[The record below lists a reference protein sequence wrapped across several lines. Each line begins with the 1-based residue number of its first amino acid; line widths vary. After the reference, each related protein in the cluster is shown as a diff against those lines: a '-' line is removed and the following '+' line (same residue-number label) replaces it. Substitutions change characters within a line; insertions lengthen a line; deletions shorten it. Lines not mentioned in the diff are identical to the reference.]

1 MALDIGKKEEN
12 EGKNSRGRLSAEEFN
27 RLVEAVVALEKM
39 TLGGLSNVLKSV
51 DDSDTGS
58 LLTKGNAGWDSV
70 SPLLSELTDYENMLM
85 PVYHKVSGRWVFIS
99 VSSIA
104 GGITPPV
111 LGMVLDNGV
120 LDRDILG

>member
-27 RLVEAVVALEKM
+27 RLVDAVVALEKM
-39 TLGGLSNVLKSV
+39 TLGELSNVLKSV
-51 DDSDTGS
+51 DDSNTGS
-58 LLTKGNAGWDSV
+58 LLANAGWDSV

-85 PVYHKVSGRWVFIS
+85 PVYHKVLGKWVFIS
-99 VSSIA
+99 VSAIS

-111 LGMVLDNGV
+111 SEM
-120 LDRDILG
+120 ILGTGMLDVNKLA

>member
-1 MALDIGKKEEN
+1 MALDVGKKEEN

-39 TLGGLSNVLKSV
+39 TLGRLSNVLKSV
-51 DDSDTGS
+51 DGSDTGS

-85 PVYHKVSGRWVFIS
+85 PVYHRVSGRWVFIS
-99 VSSIA
+99 VSAIS
-104 GGITPPV
+104 GGVTPPV
-111 LGMVLDNGV
+111 LEMILDTGMLDINK
-120 LDRDILG
+120 LA